1 MDHRQKQVVS
11 ISLITAFALIGDS
24 MLYIVLPIYWKEI
37 GLSSIWEVGLLLSI
51 NRFIRIPLTPV
62 VWWLYRF
69 VPMKTGV
76 LIAILIAS
84 VTTML
89 YGVSGFWLLLICRC
103 AWGLA
108 WTLLRMSGMRL
119 IAEMEESS
127 QGHYTGIYNGLYRL
141 GSLFGM
147 LFGGIFAS
155 LIGFQS
161 MTLVFGLLT
170 LLGIIFYVSLDE
182 IEKGEEGQVYQV
194 IKQRWLARDVVKVL
208 MTGMLIALVIQ
219 GLFASTL
226 SHVIEARIGHGE
238 FALFGFVIG
247 ASALSGIIQAIRW
260 GWEPFVAPKTGRWFD
275 GLVMKERTLCWMF
288 LSFGGLSLLAV
299 MLKVSGWFLVML
311 LLIQL
316 LSTILTTLTDTLAFQ
331 KASAQ
336 TDKNRFLASYSFVQD
351 MGAALG
357 PLCGYTMIQ
366 FFGSSSV
373 FWLMLIIS
381 LLLVSMWA
389 RGRELHVTSDP
400 A

>member
-1 MDHRQKQVVS
+1 
-11 ISLITAFALIGDS
+11 
-24 MLYIVLPIYWKEI
+24 MLYIVLPIYWREI

-62 VWWLYRF
+62 VWWLYRY

-103 AWGLA
+103 LWGLA

-119 IAEMEESS
+119 IAEMDEGS
-127 QGHYTGIYNGLYRL
+127 QGHLTGLYNGLYRL

-147 LFGGIFAS
+147 LFGGLFAS
-155 LIGFQS
+155 FIGFQS
-161 MTLVFGLLT
+161 MTLVFGLLS
-170 LLGIIFYVSLDE
+170 LLGCIFYVSLDE
-182 IEKGEEGQVYQV
+182 IEKGQGNEVYQG
-194 IKQRWLARDVVKVL
+194 IKQKWFARDVVKVL
-208 MTGMLIALVIQ
+208 MTGMFIALVIQ

-226 SHVIEARIGHGE
+226 SHVIEAKIGHGE
-238 FALFGFVIG
+238 FALFGYVIG
-247 ASALSGIIQAIRW
+247 ASALSGGIQAIRW
-260 GWEPFVAPKTGRWFD
+260 GWEPFVAPRTGRWFD
-275 GLVMKERTLCWMF
+275 RVVLKERMLCWMF
-288 LSFGGLSLLAV
+288 LSFGGLNILAV

-316 LSTILTTLTDTLAFQ
+316 LSTTLTTMTDTLAFQ
-331 KASAQ
+331 KASTQ

-351 MGAALG
+351 IGAALG
-357 PLCGYTMIQ
+357 PLCGYTMIH

-373 FWLMLIIS
+373 FWLMIIIS
-381 LLLVSMWA
+381 LLLLSMWA
-389 RGRELHVTSDP
+389 RGNRSHVSSG
-400 A
+400 AV

>member
-1 MDHRQKQVVS
+1 M
-11 ISLITAFALIGDS
+11 
-24 MLYIVLPIYWKEI
+24 
-37 GLSSIWEVGLLLSI
+37 
-51 NRFIRIPLTPV
+51 
-62 VWWLYRF
+62 
-69 VPMKTGV
+69 
-76 LIAILIAS
+76 
-84 VTTML
+84 
-89 YGVSGFWLLLICRC
+89 
-103 AWGLA
+103 
-108 WTLLRMSGMRL
+108 
-119 IAEMEESS
+119 
-127 QGHYTGIYNGLYRL
+127 
-141 GSLFGM
+141 
-147 LFGGIFAS
+147 
-155 LIGFQS
+155 
-161 MTLVFGLLT
+161 
-170 LLGIIFYVSLDE
+170 
-182 IEKGEEGQVYQV
+182 YQV

-247 ASALSGIIQAIRW
+247 ASALSGIIQALRW

-288 LSFGGLSLLAV
+288 LSFGGLSFLAV

-331 KASAQ
+331 KRLLKQ
-336 TDKNRFLASYSFVQD
+336 IKPLPRKLFLCSRYGSGFRTLVRVYD
-351 MGAALG
+351 DSV
-357 PLCGYTMIQ
+357 
-366 FFGSSSV
+366 FGSSSV